1 MTHHLY
7 RTTALAFAA
16 STLLATLPAGA
27 ADMIFTPST
36 GSGVVVESTPGTP
49 ALRVQPTGAVQ
60 LPLLPGSTPAN
71 GTPVCHDAGG
81 ALMACDTSAFTGT
94 PGPKGDPG
102 VDGINGAPGAA
113 GKDAVLT
120 ITPEP
125 AGANCAAGGQ
135 KVEAGVQGGTTQ
147 IRYICNGL
155 QGPAGPQGAT
165 GPVGPGG
172 GAGVL
177 GLTET
182 RHGCFKADR
191 TIVSGTGY
199 TVAQNGGSYTITFN
213 PALGTGNYTLMVDAR
228 TSTGRALAVT
238 DSGDLATGMVLTPGW
253 LAADG
258 PETIA
263 RICFMLA
270 R

>member
-125 AGANCAAGGQ
+125 AGANCSAGGQ

-147 IRYICNGL
+147 TRYLCNGV
-155 QGPAGPQGAT
+155 QGPQGVPGTPGA
-165 GPVGPGG
+165 GG
-172 GAGVL
+172 GAGIV

-182 RHGCFKADR
+182 RHGCFKADKSI
-191 TIVSGTGY
+191 TSGTGY

>member
-1 MTHHLY
+1 MTYSFH
-7 RTTALAFAA
+7 RAQALACAA
-16 STLLATLPAGA
+16 CAFLTAQPAGA
-27 ADMIFTPST
+27 ADMIFTPSS

-81 ALMACDTSAFTGT
+81 ALMTCDTSAFTGT

-199 TVAQNGGSYTITFN
+199 TVAQNAGNYTITFN

>member
-7 RTTALAFAA
+7 RTTALALTA

-120 ITPEP
+120 VTSEP

-155 QGPAGPQGAT
+155 QGPTGPQGAT
-165 GPVGPGG
+165 GPIGPGG

-177 GLTET
+177 GLTEA

-199 TVAQNGGSYTITFN
+199 TVAQNAGNYTITFS
-213 PALGTGNYTLMVDAR
+213 PALGAGNYTLMVDVR
-228 TSTGRALAVT
+228 TNTGRALAVT
-238 DSGDLATGMVLTPGW
+238 ESGSPTTGWVLTPGW

-263 RICFMLA
+263 RICFMVA